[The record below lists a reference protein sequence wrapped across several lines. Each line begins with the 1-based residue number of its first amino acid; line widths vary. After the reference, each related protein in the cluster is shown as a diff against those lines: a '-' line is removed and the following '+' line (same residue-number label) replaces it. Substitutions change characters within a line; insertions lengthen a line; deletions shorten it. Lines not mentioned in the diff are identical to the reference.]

1 MNVYRINLRFDLD
14 DERERMAAEYLQQFP
29 QRGKTTRNRFA
40 VDALCAYI
48 SRVEQNDKPLLESIR
63 QMLREEIGGARISP
77 SNPVVQTVYTEL
89 TEEQKEENRRNV
101 LQDLDELFG

>member
-1 MNVYRINLRFDLD
+1 MCIASTFALTWMMNGSGWLQSICSNFPKEVRPLGTALRWM
-14 DERERMAAEYLQQFP
+14 R
-29 QRGKTTRNRFA
+29 
-40 VDALCAYI
+40 C
-48 SRVEQNDKPLLESIR
+48 VEQNDKPLLESIR

-77 SNPVVQTVYTEL
+77 SIPVVQTVNTEL